1 MEREAELAVLSSLL
15 SASLKGRGR
24 VAVITGPTGYGK
36 TTLLRTFADHAEKQG
51 AVFIS
56 ATAARTENGVPE
68 LFGQLARHP
77 RLPAA
82 SGPPVQLP
90 ADGDPALSSSALHRM
105 WKPVHELAAEAPVVI
120 GVDDVHH
127 ADEAVLRSLLHL
139 TRRLETSPIVVVL
152 TLSSCSLDERASFTA
167 ELRSQPH
174 CRHIRLRP
182 LAAPAV
188 AGIVTRGLG
197 SAVPDDCLE
206 AFHRL
211 SGGNPLLLDALVA
224 DTRAARP
231 ARPHAVAGNDYVQAV
246 WQCLHRAHPAVVDCA
261 RAVAV
266 LGGDASPAPALLGR
280 ILDADPADIALALQ
294 SLETIGLLEDGG
306 FRDEAAREALY
317 AKVPARERAA
327 MHLHAACALREDG
340 EPAARVARPLAEAG
354 TVGAGWMIDVLRQA
368 ADHEQHDGD
377 FTSAIRYLRLARQA
391 ASAHGGDE
399 AQLTAELASAEWQ
412 VDPLQVVRLLP
423 ELRAAAAAGRLTDR
437 QTEDLVT
444 YLLWHGRREQARALL
459 TGGTDRLPATG
470 WASRFRSWLYP
481 TLLADLGG
489 APPDDRSV
497 EVAVITGGE
506 MDDDLLIAAEQ
517 VLLSTRLDDSVLVP
531 ALTALA
537 VLVYTEGLDRA
548 AAWIDILLKAAER
561 RGSLTW
567 QALLST
573 TSSII
578 DVRRGDLRTAEGHA
592 QRSLTLLSNR
602 SWGMALGLPLSSSIQ
617 IATAC
622 GRYDE
627 AAKFLRVPLPD
638 GMFET
643 LPGLYYMFAR
653 GHYHAAIGQHLTA
666 LADFGSCGDLMRGWG
681 NDQPALVPWRGEAAR
696 ACLRLGRTDRARALV
711 EEQMAR
717 TMSWDARTRGASLRV
732 LAELAAPDERAV
744 LLAEAVSALEGT
756 TDRVGLAT
764 ALTELSLAR
773 TALRDEDG
781 ARDAARSA
789 RPLIK
794 KCGLEPL
801 AAALP
806 GGGPDRDGGDK
817 PLRIAGPTAEL
828 SDAEQRVASLA
839 AAGFS
844 NRQIASELF
853 ITVSTV
859 EQHLTRVYRKLN
871 VSRRP
876 NLAKALGTPA

>member
-1 MEREAELAVLSSLL
+1 MEREAELGILSSLL
-15 SASLKGRGR
+15 AASLEGRGR

-56 ATAARTENGVPE
+56 ATAARTENGVAE
-68 LFGQLARHP
+68 LFGQLAQHP

-82 SGPPVQLP
+82 AAGTPAQHP
-90 ADGDPALSSSALHRM
+90 ADGDPAPSSSTLHRM
-105 WKPVHELAAEAPVVI
+105 WKPVHELAAEVPVVV

-127 ADEAVLRSLLHL
+127 ADEAVLRALMHL
-139 TRRLETSPIVVVL
+139 TRRLETAPIVVAL
-152 TLSSCSLDERASFTA
+152 TLSSCPLDERASFSA

-182 LAAPAV
+182 LAAQAV

-197 SAVPDDCLE
+197 GPVPDEGLE
-206 AFHRL
+206 SFRRL

-231 ARPHAVAGNDYVQAV
+231 AQPHAVAGNDYVQAV

-266 LGGDASPAPALLGR
+266 LGEDAAPTPALLGR
-280 ILDADPADIALALQ
+280 MLDADPADITPALQ
-294 SLETIGLLEDGG
+294 SLETIGLLAGG
-306 FRDEAAREALY
+306 RFRDQAARDALY

-327 MHLHAACALREDG
+327 MHLHAARALREDG

-354 TVGAGWMIDVLRQA
+354 TVGDGWMLDVLRQA
-368 ADHEQHDGD
+368 ADHEQRDGD
-377 FTSAIRYLRLARQA
+377 FPSAIRYLRLARQA
-391 ASAHGGDE
+391 AAAHGGDE
-399 AQLTAELASAEWQ
+399 AQFTAELASAEWQ

-481 TLLADLGG
+481 TLLADLDG
-489 APPDDRSV
+489 APPDDHSV
-497 EVAVITGGE
+497 EVAVIAGGE

-537 VLVYTEGLDRA
+537 VLVYTEELDRA
-548 AAWIDILLKAAER
+548 AAWIDILLKASER

-578 DVRRGDLRTAEGHA
+578 EVRRGDLRAAEGHA
-592 QRSLTLLSNR
+592 QRALTLLSNR
-602 SWGMALGLPLSSSIQ
+602 SWGMALGLALSSSIQ
-617 IATAC
+617 IATAR
-622 GRYDE
+622 GHYDE
-627 AAKFLRVPLPD
+627 AARFLRVPLPD

-653 GHYHAAIGQHLTA
+653 GHYHAAIGQHVTA
-666 LADFGSCGDLMRGWG
+666 LADFGSCGDLMRAWG

-696 ACLRLGRTDRARALV
+696 ACLHLGRTERARALV
-711 EEQMAR
+711 EEQMAL
-717 TMSWDARTRGASLRV
+717 TMSWDDRTRGASLRV
-732 LAELAAPDERAV
+732 LAELAGPEERAAR
-744 LLAEAVSALEGT
+744 LAEAVSALEKT
-756 TDRVGLAT
+756 ADLVGLAT
-764 ALTELSLAR
+764 VLTELSLAR
-773 TALRDEDG
+773 TALGDEDG
-781 ARDAARSA
+781 ACEAASRA

-794 KCGLEPL
+794 KCGLEAL
-801 AAALP
+801 EAALP
-806 GGGPDRDGGDK
+806 GAGADRDGDK
-817 PLRIAGPTAEL
+817 PLRFAGPTAEL